1 MNFSTPNC
9 SDSQNAMESSST
21 IPPTS
26 ECIQITWQNKWYHKQ
41 LCLTKTYLH
50 QKSYCHTIYL
60 VEAGGGYVTLN
71 LDILFREKA
80 CTELKFARQSE
91 KYKNEIKLLLIT
103 WFAWDFK
110 VDASV
115 M

>member
-1 MNFSTPNC
+1 MLWSPLVQSRLQVSVYKSHDKIN
-9 SDSQNAMESSST
+9 DT
-21 IPPTS
+21 INS
-26 ECIQITWQNKWYHKQ
+26 
-41 LCLTKTYLH
+41 CLTKTYLH

-103 WFAWDFK
+103 WFA
-110 VDASV
+110 
-115 M
+115 